1 MIALGWG
8 LQASPYRAE
17 YLGGIHPIPYPLPPT
32 PRTTKASLLKCFL
45 VKTYRRIQGV
55 QYWMFIKKTKIQ
67 FNHLTLFSF
76 GEVSGHFQQFPLIWS
91 LIFRAVE
98 LGDTDNLNLRW
109 WWVKFGIDTC
119 STVQK
124 NNIWKINCRQT
135 GRKRSLEKWF
145 ISVLCVIYLDYLQD
159 KRDQ

>member
-1 MIALGWG
+1 MDEFFHV
-8 LQASPYRAE
+8 AS
-17 YLGGIHPIPYPLPPT
+17 IPPDTLPP
-32 PRTTKASLLKCFL
+32 PEPQKRAVCILLECFL
-45 VKTYRRIQGV
+45 LKTYRRIQGV
-55 QYWMFIKKTKIQ
+55 QYWVFIKKAKIQ
-67 FNHLTLFSF
+67 FNHFTLFSF
-76 GEVSGHFQQFPLIWS
+76 GKVSGHFQQFPLIWS

-109 WWVKFGIDTC
+109 RWVKFGIDTC

-145 ISVLCVIYLDYLQD
+145 ISVLCVIYLDYLQN